1 MELGVLIMT
10 IFTGLLGIG
19 GIWAALQDI
28 PAVFQSRKIA
38 FLEKHIGRAGAR
50 FFVGIGGL
58 LLLILAISF
67 VALPPE

>member
-19 GIWAALQDI
+19 GIWSAIQDT
-28 PAVFQSRKIA
+28 PEVFQSRKIA
-38 FLEKHIGRAGAR
+38 FLEKHIGRIGAR
-50 FFVGIGGL
+50 LFVGIGGL

>member
-1 MELGVLIMT
+1 MELGVWIMT

-19 GIWAALQDI
+19 GIWAAVRDT

-38 FLEKHIGRAGAR
+38 FLAKHIGRTGAR

-67 VALPPE
+67 VAIPPE